1 MTQNEIG
8 KIMNII
14 AIILVFGVIVFVHE
28 FGHFIFAKMNKIKVN
43 EFSIGMGPSIA
54 SWTKAD
60 TMYSIRAL
68 PIGGYC
74 LMEGLGEESD
84 SVNGYNNKSVLARL
98 MVSFA
103 GPLFN
108 FILAFLFSILI
119 CHFFTIDPPLIT
131 DVMENS
137 AAEEAGIQAGD
148 VIVSLD
154 GQKIYNYREITLYS
168 MMNDPE
174 KPVDIVF
181 LHDGEEHEV
190 TLTKKKDPESGNF
203 YFGFISTGRA
213 SEGIVDELKYAVLE
227 VRFQIK
233 AAVSSVK
240 MIFTGHAS
248 KDDLMGPVGIGNT
261 MNTIME
267 EAKEEVKDESAWN
280 QFLNVFLN
288 VINFAV
294 LLSANLGVMNL
305 LPVPALDGG
314 RILFVLVEAISGK
327 KVPPE
332 REAIVNGIG
341 VALLML
347 LMIFVF
353 FNDLGNVIHK

>member
-1 MTQNEIG
+1 M
-8 KIMNII
+8 
-14 AIILVFGVIVFVHE
+14 FGIIVFVHE
-28 FGHFIFAKMNKIKVN
+28 FGHFIFAKMNRIKVN
-43 EFSIGMGPSIA
+43 EFSIGMGPSVA
-54 SWTKAD
+54 SWTRKD

-84 SVNGYNNKSVLARL
+84 NINGYNNKSVLARL

-108 FILAFLFSILI
+108 FILAFLLSIII
-119 CHFFTIDPPLIT
+119 CHFYTVDPPVIT
-131 DVMENS
+131 KIMEGS
-137 AAEEAGIQAGD
+137 AAEEAGIMPGD
-148 VIVSLD
+148 EIISLD
-154 GQKIYNYREITLYS
+154 GDRIYNYREITLYS
-168 MMNDPE
+168 MMNEPE

-181 LHDGEEHEV
+181 QRNGEKHEV
-190 TLTKKKDPESGNF
+190 TLVKKKDKESGNY
-203 YFGFISTGRA
+203 YFGFISTGRQ
-213 SEGIVDELKYAVLE
+213 SEGILDELKFSALE
-227 VRFQIK
+227 VRFQMK
-233 AAVSSVK
+233 AAISSVK
-240 MIFTGHAS
+240 MLVTGHAS

-261 MNTIME
+261 MNDIME
-267 EAKEEVKDESAWN
+267 EAKEEVKDEGVWN
-280 QFLNVFLN
+280 QFLNVLLN

-314 RILFVLVEAISGK
+314 KILFVLVEAISGK

-332 REAIVNGIG
+332 KEAVVNGIG

-353 FNDLGNVIHK
+353 FNDLGNVLHK